1 MRGRTGLKREGSDEL
16 EQQLQGVVLGRVVR
30 ALQIRKDTEVDK
42 MLLAAFSFICLICFY

>member
-1 MRGRTGLKREGSDEL
+1 MRGRTGLKREGNDEL
-16 EQQLQGVVLGRVVR
+16 EQQLQGVLGRVVR